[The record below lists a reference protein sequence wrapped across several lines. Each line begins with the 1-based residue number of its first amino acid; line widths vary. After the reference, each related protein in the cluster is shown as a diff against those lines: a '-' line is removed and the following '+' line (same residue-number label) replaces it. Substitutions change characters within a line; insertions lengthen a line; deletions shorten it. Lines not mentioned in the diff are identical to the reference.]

1 MKSASS
7 LEQAFVELTNALP
20 GVERRKMFGHPA
32 ICIPA
37 ICLNG
42 SKATEPPD
50 WAARLNGCTGG
61 YVGARASVEIRFG
74 QAI

>member
-32 ICIPA
+32 ICI
-37 ICLNG
+37 NG
-42 SKATEPPD
+42 SKDTEPPD